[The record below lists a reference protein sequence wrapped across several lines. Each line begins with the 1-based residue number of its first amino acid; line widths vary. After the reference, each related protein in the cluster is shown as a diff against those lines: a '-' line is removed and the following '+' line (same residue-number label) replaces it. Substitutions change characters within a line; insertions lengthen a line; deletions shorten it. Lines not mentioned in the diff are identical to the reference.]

1 MNQSGI
7 VLYSILR
14 GKFWERCGK
23 AKKRRTVGSQCEVR
37 SMRILGGLN
46 CDTTD
51 FARAAKLGSSSLGV
65 LWS

>member
-14 GKFWERCGK
+14 GKFWSDV
-23 AKKRRTVGSQCEVR
+23 AKKRRTVGSQCEAQA